1 MQCTGFFGK
10 REDRSER
17 HSVKPHAIELHGS
30 PSEFITEFIRN
41 LNVTFS
47 IVNMCRLKWPSR
59 SQHGCILAVLVYSE
73 LSCVDIWCAGC
84 VFAVDALLWASWCH
98 ALAAGMAYVRHARF
112 WVSPRVVFYYYQYFG
127 YYIGSCGLADGGRQ
141 VESEFSCACLST
153 IRHCGY
159 VAV

>member
-1 MQCTGFFGK
+1 MDHALQLLQVKPLSKLFWLMQCTGFFGK

-47 IVNMCRLKWPSR
+47 IVNMCPLKWPSR

-73 LSCVDIWCAGC
+73 LSCVDIWCAGVC
-84 VFAVDALLWASWCH
+84 SQWIHCFGLRGAML
-98 ALAAGMAYVRHARF
+98 
-112 WVSPRVVFYYYQYFG
+112 SPPVWLMSVMRGFG
-127 YYIGSCGLADGGRQ
+127 
-141 VESEFSCACLST
+141 
-153 IRHCGY
+153 
-159 VAV
+159 